1 MRLVIDCFKLVKG
14 KGKSIGIYNL
24 ARQLTAHLAQ
34 TNTHGEHAEEII
46 VLGNG
51 YNRSDFDIPGVHF
64 VQMKGNPLSKPFC
77 ILWELFLVPFQARK
91 YRADRILFPRGYR
104 PLFYRGK
111 DTVIIHDLIPFFY
124 DKYFPGVLNRV
135 ENAYIM
141 SRLKA
146 SMRRADRIITI
157 SEFSRKEVDAMCP
170 GSGSR
175 VQVIYNGVNAVP
187 KRTQECSLR
196 PSGPYLFAAASGLP
210 HKNAEGV
217 LKAYEA
223 YYRQAEHPVDLVLVG
238 VERAEDIPCG
248 KRMDQ
253 EVRSH
258 ITCYR
263 YIEKAEELFGL
274 QAGAKAFLFLSLI
287 EGFGFPPLEAMQ
299 LGVPVICSNRTA
311 LPEVVGDAALLTD
324 PDDLEQTV
332 GCINRVLEDEE
343 LRRRLVQRGYE
354 NVKRFDWDSRTKAY
368 WEELT
373 R

>member
-1 MRLVIDCFKLVKG
+1 MYRVLLVDDEILVRDAIRRNIDWQKLGYELAGDCQNG
-14 KGKSIGIYNL
+14 KEAI
-24 ARQLTAHLAQ
+24 
-34 TNTHGEHAEEII
+34 E
-46 VLGNG
+46 
-51 YNRSDFDIPGVHF
+51 F
-64 VQMKGNPLSKPFC
+64 VQ
-77 ILWELFLVPFQARK
+77 
-91 YRADRILFPRGYR
+91 
-104 PLFYRGK
+104 
-111 DTVIIHDLIPFFY
+111 
-124 DKYFPGVLNRV
+124 
-135 ENAYIM
+135 
-141 SRLKA
+141 
-146 SMRRADRIITI
+146 
-157 SEFSRKEVDAMCP
+157 
-170 GSGSR
+170 
-175 VQVIYNGVNAVP
+175 
-187 KRTQECSLR
+187 
-196 PSGPYLFAAASGLP
+196 
-210 HKNAEGV
+210 
-217 LKAYEA
+217 
-223 YYRQAEHPVDLVLVG
+223 EHPVDLVLVG
-238 VERAEDIPCG
+238 VERAADIPCG

-354 NVKRFDWDSRTKAY
+354 NMKRFDWDSRTKAY